1 VIIHGDHGSRLR
13 LLRAEDQ
20 ALRLKL
26 ESTPGACP
34 MVSRYDY
41 TREPDARDLLNRF
54 STLLA
59 IKPAGATKPEIVN
72 ERGSVLFFL
81 LRAFHYGPQTNS
93 VDDMNA
99 AYLFDPDGSPRAIKT
114 IVQAFDT
121 AL

>member
-1 VIIHGDHGSRLR
+1 
-13 LLRAEDQ
+13 
-20 ALRLKL
+20 
-26 ESTPGACP
+26 